1 MKRHGLILGA
11 IALVLSLSLS
21 SGAYALE
28 APAMAGPVNDLA
40 GVLDQSENAE
50 LTQYLQAVND
60 QTGVQVAV
68 LTVPSLEGEAIEN
81 FSMRVAEKW
90 KLGQADKDNG
100 ALLVVSIQDRSLR
113 IETGYGLEGELTDAK
128 CGLIIR
134 NVIVPLFKQG
144 EYGKGISE
152 GAKNIVGIATGDA
165 SIVASN
171 VREGK
176 AESNSGAGGGFV
188 GIVFLIFFIIIMS
201 AARGRNRRH
210 GGGLG
215 GFLGPF
221 ILGSMLGSS
230 GRRHGSGWDNHSG
243 GGFGGFGGGG
253 GGFSGGGGGFG
264 GGGASGGW

>member
-1 MKRHGLILGA
+1 MKRRGMILGA
-11 IALVLSLSLS
+11 IALALILSPV
-21 SGAYALE
+21 AFALE

-40 GVLDQSENAE
+40 GVLDQSESAE
-50 LTQYLQAVND
+50 LTRYLQAVND

-68 LTVPSLEGEAIEN
+68 LTVPSLEGEAIES
-81 FSMRVAEKW
+81 FSLRVAEKW

-100 ALLVVSIQDRSLR
+100 ALLVVSVQDRSLR
-113 IETGYGLEGELTDAK
+113 IETGYGLEGDLTDAK

-144 EYGKGISE
+144 EYGKGIAE
-152 GAKNIVGIATGDA
+152 GVKNIVGIATGDA
-165 SIVASN
+165 SIVSSG

-176 AESNSGAGGGFV
+176 AESESGAGGGFAS
-188 GIVFLIFFIIIMS
+188 IVFIIFFIIIMS

-221 ILGSMLGSS
+221 ILGSLLGSS

-253 GGFSGGGGGFG
+253 GFSGGGGGFG

>member
-1 MKRHGLILGA
+1 MKRRGLILGA
-11 IALVLSLSLS
+11 ITIALAFAISA
-21 SGAYALE
+21 GGYALD
-28 APAMAGPVNDLA
+28 APDMAGPVNDLA

-50 LTQYLQAVND
+50 LTQYLQAVNN

-68 LTVPSLEGEAIEN
+68 LTVPSLEGEDIES
-81 FSMRVAEKW
+81 FSMRVAQKW

-100 ALLVVSIQDRSLR
+100 AILVVSIQDRSLR
-113 IETGYGLEGELTDAK
+113 IEAGYGLEGELTDAK

-144 EYGKGISE
+144 EYGAGIAE

-165 SIVASN
+165 SIVASG

-176 AESNSGAGGGFV
+176 ADSANGSGGGFA
-188 GIVFLIFFIIIMS
+188 GIIFIIFFIIIMS

-221 ILGSMLGSS
+221 IIGSLLGSS

-253 GGFSGGGGGFG
+253 GFSGGGGGFG